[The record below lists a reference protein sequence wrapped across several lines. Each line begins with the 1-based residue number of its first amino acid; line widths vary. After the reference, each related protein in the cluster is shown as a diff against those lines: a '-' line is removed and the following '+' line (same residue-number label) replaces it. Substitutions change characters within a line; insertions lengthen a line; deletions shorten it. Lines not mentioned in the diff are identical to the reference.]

1 VRPPGH
7 HARPAAAMGF
17 CIFNNVAIAARY
29 AQTKHAVQRV
39 AIIDWDVHHGNGTQE
54 MFYSDGSVLF
64 FSTHQSPWYPGTGHS
79 SERGEG
85 KGLGLTINCPLPA
98 GSGREEFMDAFRTR
112 LLPALNNYQPE
123 LLIVSAGFDSRSGDP
138 LGQLLLTD
146 KDFAD
151 LTDLLLEFAT
161 RACEGRLVSVLEGGY
176 NLTGLGKAVASHV
189 ARLVG

>member
-1 VRPPGH
+1 
-7 HARPAAAMGF
+7 M
-17 CIFNNVAIAARY
+17 Y
-29 AQTKHAVQRV
+29 A
-39 AIIDWDVHHGNGTQE
+39 
-54 MFYSDGSVLF
+54 FL
-64 FSTHQSPWYPGTGHS
+64 
-79 SERGEG
+79 
-85 KGLGLTINCPLPA
+85 
-98 GSGREEFMDAFRTR
+98 TR

-176 NLTGLGKAVASHV
+176 NLAGLGKAVASHV